1 MKKTL
6 ALLFTVIMAIALCLS
21 SAAFELEAAESE
33 NEVVTGEEAVLSE
46 VATGN
51 PGDPGI
57 NVFTGTSAVETFE
70 SGSLPTI
77 INAPTSPLVAI
88 DVVDDNGDKVLR
100 WTTYRSDGGECYPQM
115 MLNVKWEEGRKYYFT
130 SDNKRTGKNT
140 SGDTPFWLMYDAAS
154 VAGNLHTDEYDGKI
168 KTGEWVKVA
177 VSTSPVQRVEKIRI
191 QTKIKGA
198 TEAEPCYYYFDD
210 VALIP
215 YYKITYTGVGEDQI
229 LLDGEGNV
237 LTSFTPRMDMVPEWT
252 ANDGQLVK
260 FLGWSELPDDTNAQE
275 TVELWNSDV
284 TLYPVW
290 ETRACLSSTWY
301 MKGTAG
307 TTLDITAAEAVEW
320 SVDVGHSEA
329 TYAVSGNKLTITAAG
344 YPGVV
349 TVTATAADGSV
360 ATKVITVAGGTSY
373 KPGLNMMT
381 GTADVLDFDDKPTGD
396 LGGTPAQYN
405 FRFSGVNGAAIVAN
419 PYTNYTGNDGGN
431 MLEMTLNATTSANP
445 YPNLVLNTPTE
456 EGRPYQLTMKIATA
470 MTSQFLWLN
479 GDGNLSYGGNL
490 NNTANNKAWYT
501 INKKYTG
508 KRDNIFW
515 QYKAISTKVVNHVD
529 DIAVYPYYKITYI
542 GLDGNAAYTE
552 YVLYNAD
559 GSFMTEYTPVLTK
572 APGANKLA
580 FDAAGTEEITGSI
593 PLNYEDITIYGIKTN
608 DIIFIVDG
616 EQKTVVAT
624 EDEYTIGTPADL
636 GFEGVENFL
645 TWVDQDG
652 VRYYAGDVV
661 ATSDMTGKNF
671 TAFCQD
677 VTKPAMGYSYEGD
690 KLATNAAK
698 YNYQEVMEDDGRS
711 VLHAHEYGSLW
722 NGSGY
727 STDPRLYLPVG
738 ASVAF
743 DANEYNIVQYVA
755 KMENGLKPAS
765 GYGATAPADMPAE
778 GMGVQEV
785 TQTII
790 FYYPGSGGN
799 DYWQPYGECRVG
811 GAHDQNPMDGV
822 YRTIEVDMSNLANGN
837 TNGGQWKDRKIYGF
851 AIDANKWATFGAD
864 IYVDYIR
871 VYRDGVFSVTY
882 DTNAPAGATV
892 VSEVAADE
900 GRGTGTGYLL
910 KGEKPVVEGYTFV
923 GWATKKDATRADVV
937 EAIDLTKD
945 ATVYAVW
952 QKTADVKNPV
962 YENLEF
968 ATKGADSGIRFK
980 TSIAAADKAVVDEIG
995 FIGTLEKLLPVVES
1009 VPDYSAL
1016 TFNFK
1021 KEGVKPA
1028 ADAKLYV
1035 TGVAYSKAD
1044 GIDLIHDETDAGLV
1058 YSAFC
1063 KGMGTETIVVKPYV
1077 QLEINGNGVTFY
1089 GEAMV
1094 TSFSELGE

>member
-1 MKKTL
+1 MKKSFVLLLTL
-6 ALLFTVIMAIALCLS
+6 VMAFSMCILSGALELDTAENAADSVIAEDAALAEVTVA
-21 SAAFELEAAESE
+21 
-33 NEVVTGEEAVLSE
+33 
-46 VATGN
+46 
-51 PGDPGI
+51 PGI
-57 NVFTGTSAVETFE
+57 NVLTGDTTLATFDTLPEAIFGSNETITKYEVVDGETSKLLKWEIAAKTGTA
-70 SGSLPTI
+70 
-77 INAPTSPLVAI
+77 
-88 DVVDDNGDKVLR
+88 
-100 WTTYRSDGGECYPQM
+100 YPQM
-115 MLNVKWEEGRKYYFT
+115 YINIPAEIGRKYYYKFDT
-130 SDNKRTGKNT
+130 KMTGTNPSDKVC
-140 SGDTPFWLMYDAAS
+140 WLMYDS
-154 VAGNLHTDEYDGKI
+154 GNILAYAYDGIYQNDIPQGKWV
-168 KTGEWVKVA
+168 TMEGTSGEA
-177 VSTSPVQRVEKIRI
+177 TRATTQIGL
-191 QTKIKGA
+191 QTKIMN
-198 TEAEPCYYYFDD
+198 TTAEDPCYYYYDNM
-210 VALIP
+210 ALIP
-215 YYKITYTGVGEDQI
+215 MYKITYTGVGVDHI
-229 LLDGEGNV
+229 LFDEEGNV
-237 LTSFTPRMDMVPEWT
+237 LTSFAPRMDMVPEWT

-260 FLGWSELPDDTNAQE
+260 FLGWSELPEDTTAQE

-290 ETRACLSSTWY
+290 EKRACLSSTWY
-301 MKGTAG
+301 MKGAAG
-307 TTLDITAAEAVEW
+307 TTLDITAAEEVEW
-320 SVDVGHSEA
+320 SVDVGNSEA

-360 ATKVITVAGGTSY
+360 ATKVITVAGGDNY

-381 GTADVLDFDDKPTGD
+381 GTADVLDFDDKPTGA

-405 FRFSGVNGAAIVAN
+405 FSFSGVNGAAIVAN
-419 PYTNYTGNDGGN
+419 PYTDYTGNDGGN
-431 MLEMTLNATTSANP
+431 MLEMTLNATTSTNT
-445 YPNLVLNTPTE
+445 YPKFYLKTPTE

-470 MTSQFLWLN
+470 MTSQYLWLN
-479 GDGNLSYGGNL
+479 GDANLSYGGNL
-490 NNTANNKAWYT
+490 NGTATSKTWYT

-508 KRDNIFW
+508 KGDNLMW

-559 GSFMTEYTPVLTK
+559 GSFMTEYTPGLSNV
-572 APGANKLA
+572 PGANKLA
-580 FDAAGTEEITGSI
+580 FDAEGTEEITGSI

-645 TWVDQDG
+645 AWVDQDG
-652 VRYYAGDVV
+652 VRYYAGEVV

-677 VTKPAMGYSYEGD
+677 VTKPAMGFAYEGD
-690 KLATNAAK
+690 TLSNNAAK

-711 VLHAHEYGSLW
+711 VLHAHQYGSTW
-722 NGSGY
+722 NGSTAY
-727 STDPRLYLPVG
+727 ATDPRIYLAFQP
-738 ASVAF
+738 F
-743 DANEYNIVQYVA
+743 DANEYNVVQYVV
-755 KMENGLKPAS
+755 KMENGLRPAS

-778 GMGVQEV
+778 GLGVQTG

-790 FYYPGSGGN
+790 FYYPENSGDSYYKN
-799 DYWQPYGECRVG
+799 YGECRVG
-811 GAHDQNPMDGV
+811 GAHNDVPMNGE
-822 YRTIEVDMSNLANGN
+822 YQTLEIDMSIEANGN
-837 TNGGQWKDRKIYGF
+837 TNGGQWKNRTIYGF

-864 IYVDYIR
+864 VYVDYIR

-923 GWATKKDATRADVV
+923 GWSTKKDATRADVV

-968 ATKGADSGIRFK
+968 VTKGADLGIRFK
-980 TSIAAADKAVVDEIG
+980 TSLAAADKSVVDEIG

-1035 TGVAYSKAD
+1035 TGVAYNKAE